1 MVCFYY
7 DYYISTTDR
16 SESIQNLFLIDKEFS
31 IALLLF
37 FNFLEIFSILVVL

>member
-7 DYYISTTDR
+7 DYYILQ
-16 SESIQNLFLIDKEFS
+16 IGPNLSKVFLIDKEIS

>member
-7 DYYISTTDR
+7 DYYILQ
-16 SESIQNLFLIDKEFS
+16 IGPNLSKKFLIDKEIS

-37 FNFLEIFSILVVL
+37 FNFLEIFSILVVF

>member
-7 DYYISTTDR
+7 DYYILQ
-16 SESIQNLFLIDKEFS
+16 IGPNLSKVFLIDKEISS

-37 FNFLEIFSILVVL
+37 FNFLEIFSILVVF